1 VQLER
6 YDDFDAFVERIQD
19 AELDCIPGA
28 IEFADWRIGQ
38 SALGQLHL
46 QFGFEGGASICQGA
60 IQPDGAA
67 LFLPLTNAVAQTV
80 NGIPLNEGSVAVLQ
94 GEFCI
99 GTRVSYEWCSLFIPR
114 DQLAKRRAGNRELR
128 LDNIC
133 LVGQTVFSDRRNT
146 RQIQLLMREVIMAAR
161 RSPQVISSP
170 TASRVLVDDLM
181 ASVVK
186 LLCPTNACH
195 RGHSVGRPRR
205 SRKQIVTAANERL
218 DAVDLVPI
226 SVADLAAA
234 VGVSERTLRTAFL
247 EYYGVGP
254 IRYQKDRR
262 LHRVRR
268 ELLAA
273 RKEETT
279 VTEVLSRFGI
289 WQHGHFAGEYRRR
302 YDESPFETLARS
314 TPNRTF

>member
-1 VQLER
+1 MQLER

-28 IEFADWRIGQ
+28 VELADWRIGQ
-38 SALGQLHL
+38 SALGPLHL
-46 QFGFEGGASICQGA
+46 QFGFEGGPSICRGA
-60 IQPDGAA
+60 IQPDGVA

-80 NGIPLNEGSVAVLQ
+80 NGTPLDESSVAVLE

-99 GTRVSYEWCSLFIPR
+99 GTRASYEWCSLFIPR
-114 DQLAKRRAGNRELR
+114 DQLANHLEGKQEDR
-128 LDNIC
+128 LDDHPSTSPQVLSVC
-133 LVGQTVFSDRRNT
+133 RDT
-146 RQIQLLMREVIMAAR
+146 RPIQSLMREVIKAAR
-161 RSPQVISSP
+161 RSPQAISSP

-181 ASVVK
+181 ATVVE
-186 LLCPTNACH
+186 LLYPADDLY

-254 IRYQKDRR
+254 IRYQRDRR

-268 ELLAA
+268 QLLAA
-273 RKEETT
+273 EEEETT

-289 WQHGHFAGEYRRR
+289 WQHGRFAGEYRQR
-302 YDESPFETLARS
+302 YGESPSETLARS
-314 TPNRTF
+314 TPNKAF

>member
-28 IEFADWRIGQ
+28 VEFADWRIGQ

-46 QFGFEGGASICQGA
+46 QFGFEGGASICKGA
-60 IQPDGAA
+60 IQPDGVA
-67 LFLPLTNAVAQTV
+67 LFLPLINAVAQTV
-80 NGIPLNEGSVAVLQ
+80 NGIPLDEDSIAVLE

-99 GTRVSYEWCSLFIPR
+99 GSRKTYEWCSLFIPR
-114 DQLAKRRAGNRELR
+114 DQLAKRMEGKRELR
-128 LDNIC
+128 LDDNRS
-133 LVGQTVFSDRRNT
+133 VGQPVFSVRRDT
-146 RQIQLLMREVIMAAR
+146 RRIQLLMREVIKAAR

-181 ASVVK
+181 ASVVE
-186 LLCPTNACH
+186 LLYPANARH

-254 IRYQKDRR
+254 TRYQRDRR

-268 ELLAA
+268 ELLATSA
-273 RKEETT
+273 GETT
-279 VTEVLSRFGI
+279 VTEILSRFGI
-289 WQHGHFAGEYRRR
+289 WQHGRFAGEYRQR
-302 YDESPFETLARS
+302 YGESPSETLARL
-314 TPNRTF
+314 TPT